1 MRVGAGGIRQCCR
14 GDANGG
20 EAGEQQY
27 IGKDLAYASVC
38 LTSLPSNDRNPETE
52 QSNRPRHD
60 VAGDQNFKNE
70 MTRQHYAGL
79 AY

>member
-1 MRVGAGGIRQCCR
+1 MIIQMRVGAGGIRQCCR

-52 QSNRPRHD
+52 P
-60 VAGDQNFKNE
+60 KNLVFSL
-70 MTRQHYAGL
+70 RL
-79 AY
+79 LFFLFRLLK